1 MMNTTTGS
9 NLLGAGRQSEV
20 VCLSRRHRTR
30 AARALHSRWVMA
42 LRRPMLS
49 LPLVRQWTVQPF
61 LCERDAGAMVV
72 LDPANAGRRHAYTPF
87 RRCMPPWLQQVC
99 STTLSVA
106 GLFIVLAMAG
116 LAQGATPKKPNIIF
130 FINDDQIRD
139 QVGCYGG
146 NVLTPHLDRLARE
159 GI

>member
-1 MMNTTTGS
+1 
-9 NLLGAGRQSEV
+9 
-20 VCLSRRHRTR
+20 
-30 AARALHSRWVMA
+30 MA
-42 LRRPMLS
+42 LRKAVLS
-49 LPLVRQWTVQPF
+49 IF
-61 LCERDAGAMVV
+61 AA
-72 LDPANAGRRHAYTPF
+72 
-87 RRCMPPWLQQVC
+87 
-99 STTLSVA
+99 
-106 GLFIVLAMAG
+106 LAMAG